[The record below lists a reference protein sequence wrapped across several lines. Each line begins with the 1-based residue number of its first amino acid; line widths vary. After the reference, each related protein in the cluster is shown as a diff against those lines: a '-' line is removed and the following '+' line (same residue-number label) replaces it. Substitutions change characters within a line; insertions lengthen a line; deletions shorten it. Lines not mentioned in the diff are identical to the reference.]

1 MMSDAHILE
10 IKHTNG
16 KLRLILKTTDFS
28 GITKTIRKKMEE
40 AKDFFTGESIVI
52 DAYGIVQPL
61 PWKKLAAVLEEYQLN
76 VLGIYAN
83 ARLLPTVLAD
93 GFEHIDLG
101 KTASTTVPTTQK
113 APSATPVITKTV
125 APAKTPTESV
135 IPTAKTII
143 KDSPPQTT
151 TTIGTAPTMLIDR
164 QLRSG
169 ERIYAAGSDLI
180 VVGNVGHG
188 AEVIADGNI
197 HVYGHLLGR
206 AVAGAKGDGTA
217 RIFTTY
223 LDPQLVAIAGIYHL
237 FDGEAAPELLKKTV
251 MVSLKNETLTFDSIK
266 S

>member
-1 MMSDAHILE
+1 MSDAHILE
-10 IKHTNG
+10 IKHING

-40 AKDFFTGESIVI
+40 VKDFFSGEDIII

-61 PWKKLAAVLEEYQLN
+61 PWKKLVAVLEEYHLN
-76 VLGIYAN
+76 VLGVYAN

-93 GFEHIDLG
+93 GLEHIDLG
-101 KTASTTVPTTQK
+101 KSATTATPK
-113 APSATPVITKTV
+113 AVAPASKPSATPVKQNNE
-125 APAKTPTESV
+125 PA

-143 KDSPPQTT
+143 KDAPIQA
-151 TTIGTAPTMLIDR
+151 TITAGVAPTMLIDR

-169 ERIYAAGSDLI
+169 ERIYASGGDLI
-180 VVGNVGHG
+180 IVGNVGHG

-197 HVYGHLLGR
+197 HVYGQLLGR
-206 AVAGAKGDGTA
+206 AIAGAKGDSAA
-217 RIFTTY
+217 RIFTTH
-223 LDPQLVAIAGIYHL
+223 LDPQLVAIAGIYRL
-237 FDGEAAPELLKKTV
+237 FDGEAAPDALKKTV